1 MEMLKTMPVTEVKVD
16 RRFVHGAS
24 RDPKATA
31 VLGSLLELASGLSL
45 SAVAE
50 GVETQEDLVLLEAL
64 ECPFAQGYVIAK
76 PMSGDDLLAWA
87 QQSGPPEG

>member
-1 MEMLKTMPVTEVKVD
+1 
-16 RRFVHGAS
+16 
-24 RDPKATA
+24 

-50 GVETQEDLVLLEAL
+50 GVETNEDLVLLEAL

-76 PMSGDDLLAWA
+76 PMSGDDLLTWA
-87 QQSGPPEG
+87 QLRGPAEG